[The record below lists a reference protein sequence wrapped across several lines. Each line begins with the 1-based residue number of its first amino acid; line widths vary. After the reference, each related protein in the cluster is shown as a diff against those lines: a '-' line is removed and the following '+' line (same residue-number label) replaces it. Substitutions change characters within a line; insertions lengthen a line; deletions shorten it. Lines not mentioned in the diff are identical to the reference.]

1 MVKYDSMLISHWVKW
16 FLIIFLFSVAA
27 SGPGPQA
34 NVPVPAAPAVPV
46 TGDLLKDRLAS
57 LQVRSPGVAFYI
69 HTVKPRENLWKIAAR
84 RRYSVHSIIGCNPEL
99 GTYDVAVGQRVIV
112 PARGGSLHTIQLGDT
127 WQKIA
132 DRYGVESETIQRT
145 NAGVSSLVPGEYIFV
160 PGARPDMA
168 LMNPAMRAKYELRAL
183 FTSPLGGRLSSVFGK
198 RRHPVTGAAR
208 SFHGGIDIAVPDNTW
223 VGAAAAGV
231 VTVAS
236 SGIGHYG
243 TAVFIDHGNGY
254 ETQYGHLSKVMVR
267 PGQRVKPRQLIAKSG
282 STGRVTGPHLHFTI
296 KKNGVHQDPL
306 RYIW

>member
-1 MVKYDSMLISHWVKW
+1 MHISHWIKW
-16 FLIIFLFSVAA
+16 CLIIFLFSVAA

-34 NVPVPAAPAVPV
+34 NVPVPAASALPV

-69 HTVKPRENLWKIAAR
+69 HKIKPRENLWKIAQNR
-84 RRYSVHSIIGCNPEL
+84 HYSVHSVIGCNPEL
-99 GTYDVAVGQRVIV
+99 KTYDVSIGQRVLV
-112 PARGGSLHTIQLGDT
+112 PARGGSLHTIQRGDT

-132 DRYGVESETIQRT
+132 ERYTVEADTIERA
-145 NAGVSSLVPGEYIFV
+145 NAGVSSLVPGEYVFV
-160 PGARPDMA
+160 PGVRPDIS
-168 LMNPAMRAKYELRAL
+168 LLNDDMRAKYELRAL
-183 FTSPLGGRLSSVFGK
+183 FTSPLGGRFSSYFGR
-198 RRHPVTGAAR
+198 RRHPVTGKTN
-208 SFHGGIDIAVPDNTW
+208 SFHGGLDIAVRDNTW

-254 ETQYGHLSKVMVR
+254 ETQYGHLSRVVVR
-267 PGQRVKPRQLIAKSG
+267 PGQRVKAGQFIAKSG

-296 KKNGVHQDPL
+296 KKNGVPQNPL